1 MNAIPSRLHRLR
13 VQEISVVA
21 SPAVPGAQIGLAKA
35 ADPLALAVEKAEAHI
50 STGEVA
56 EAVRLAKMRTPAP
69 PAFWQGHIAA
79 LTKAHTR
86 EGIPPSMARTLALN
100 TQDGRELLAA
110 LHRAA
115 D

>member
-1 MNAIPSRLHRLR
+1 MSKLLVDLELTEVSLVTA
-13 VQEISVVA
+13 
-21 SPAVPGAQIGLAKA
+21 PANPGAKVLMLKA
-35 ADPLALAVEKAEAHI
+35 ADPLALAVEKAETHI

-69 PAFWQGHIAA
+69 RAFWQRHLDM
-79 LTKAHTR
+79 LTKAHTQ
-86 EGIPPSMARTLALN
+86 EGIPSSMASVLALN
-100 TQDGRELLAA
+100 TPDGRELLAA